1 MNEFSKPR
9 RRGLFQCGRK
19 RGVGRGMVGA
29 LLMAGSLACTQASAQ
44 ELRNFIT
51 DLYGGNGIT
60 LDRFGAFPHDAHFT
74 ANSVAALGN
83 LNSALTR
90 NLGVF
95 GARSTTAGYTFDI
108 AKGVPVRADQNLG
121 SLLAERATTIG
132 KGRFGFGFSYT
143 HVHYTQYEGRD
154 LDNLKLVFKHD
165 DILGPGFSPGP
176 DGILGPPGPAFELN
190 TVNVAINTEVV
201 QNIFALYAN
210 YGITDNWSAEI
221 VVPVVHVRARA
232 DAVAT
237 INGDPNF
244 HRFGR
249 LGDARTSSTGGEEVG
264 IADIILRTK
273 YNFLRGHSYLP
284 DMAVLGQVITPNGDK
299 DKLLGTG
306 EARFSGLLIMSKQ
319 YGRFTPHVNA
329 GYELTTGDSVKD
341 SFRYIAGLD
350 VSLHP
355 KITGVVDVLG
365 RWEPDGD
372 GTLDQHDVAV
382 GFKAT
387 PIGRVPLSLLVQIPI
402 NKDTGLRADTIWSL
416 AAEVAF

>member
-1 MNEFSKPR
+1 MNAIPNPR
-9 RRGLFQCGRK
+9 RRGFFH
-19 RGVGRGMVGA
+19 GA
-29 LLMAGSLACTQASAQ
+29 GARRAIAGAFALAGSLACTQASAQ
-44 ELRNFIT
+44 DLRNFIT

-108 AKGVPVRADQNLG
+108 ARGIPVRTDQALG
-121 SLLAERATTIG
+121 SLLAERASTIG
-132 KGRFGFGFSYT
+132 KGRLSLGFSYT
-143 HVHYTQYEGRD
+143 YANYTQYEGRD
-154 LDNLKLVFKHD
+154 LDKLQLVFGHAD
-165 DILGPGFSPGP
+165 TVGPGFSLGP
-176 DGILGPPGPAFELN
+176 DGVLGPPGPALELDTIN
-190 TVNVAINTEVV
+190 VNITTEVV
-201 QNIFALYAN
+201 QNIFAFYAN

-237 INGDPNF
+237 INGDPVF
-244 HRFGR
+244 HRFGS
-249 LGDARTSSTGGEEVG
+249 LGDPVVSSTGGEEVG

-273 YNFLRGHSYLP
+273 YNFLRGHSSLP
-284 DMAVLGQVITPNGDK
+284 DMAVLGQVITPNGDV

-306 EARFSGLLIMSKQ
+306 EARFSGLFIMSKQ
-319 YGRFTPHVNA
+319 LGRFMPHLNA
-329 GYELTTGDSVKD
+329 GYELTTGDIVKD
-341 SFRYIAGLD
+341 SFRYIAGVD
-350 VSLHP
+350 VALHP
-355 KITGVVDVLG
+355 MVTGIVDVLG

-387 PIGRVPLSLLVQIPI
+387 PFGRVPISMLVQIPI
-402 NKDTGLRADTIWSL
+402 NKDTGLRADTIWSF
-416 AAEVAF
+416 AAEYSF